1 MVTYLSLTR
10 RNVMTEECNRCHR
23 EDEPVHKFC
32 SMQVGYPICE
42 ECYDELR
49 AEACGYED
57 LYNWQYED

>member
-1 MVTYLSLTR
+1 MAD
-10 RNVMTEECNRCHR
+10 ECNRCYR
-23 EDEPVHKFC
+23 EDEPIHKFC